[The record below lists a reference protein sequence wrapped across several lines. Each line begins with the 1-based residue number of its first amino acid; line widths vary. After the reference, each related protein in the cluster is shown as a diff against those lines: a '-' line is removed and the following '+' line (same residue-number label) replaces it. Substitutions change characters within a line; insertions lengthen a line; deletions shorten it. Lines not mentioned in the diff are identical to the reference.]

1 MKYSISEICE
11 INKFSLKKN
20 DVRKK
25 IRYLDTANLN
35 QNIISKLVTYNLNV
49 DKIPSRAKRIVR
61 PNDILISTVR
71 PNKLHYGL
79 IDNPVENLIASTGFA
94 VLSPNTK
101 KVNPTYLYILLTLPS
116 TTNILQKTAENSTS
130 TYPSIKPTVISELM
144 FDFPMLEIQ
153 KKIGDFYKS
162 CSKKIELNNQ
172 IINTLEETATT
183 LFNHWFIDF
192 EFPDKK
198 GNPYKSSG
206 GKMIESELGEIPEEW
221 TVGKISDLGQ
231 VIGGGTPSKKKEEYY
246 LKGGI
251 PWITPKD
258 LSIQKSVFISN
269 GKLDIT
275 ELGLSK
281 SSAKLMPKGTILFSS
296 RAPVGYVAIASNDLS
311 TNQGFKSIVP
321 NKKILTEF
329 LYLFL
334 KKNVSKIES
343 MASGSTFKEVSGTV
357 MKNIKLIIPNDMS
370 LIKFKEIVYPIF
382 CKIEQLEK
390 EIKFLEDTRDT
401 LLPKLLSGE
410 IELE

>member
-172 IINTLEETATT
+172 IINTLEKTATT

-192 EFPDKK
+192 EFPDKN

-206 GKMIESELGEIPEEW
+206 GKLIESELGEIPEGWEVSSLKNV
-221 TVGKISDLGQ
+221 TEIIMGQ
-231 VIGGGTPSKKKEEYY
+231 S
-246 LKGGI
+246 
-251 PWITPKD
+251 
-258 LSIQKSVFISN
+258 
-269 GKLDIT
+269 
-275 ELGLSK
+275 
-281 SSAKLMPKGTILFSS
+281 PKGTSYNNENIGLPLINGASDFKNGFVNPKKYTTEPKKVTKKADIIFGVRATIGNPTIVQQEYAIGRGAGIARVIDNHYQEFVFLLLEEMFKYFSNTGSGSVYINISKNDFESYKFVHPSLEVILKFHESVMS
-296 RAPVGYVAIASNDLS
+296 IFELIA
-311 TNQGFKSIVP
+311 
-321 NKKILTEF
+321 NKRSE
-329 LYLFL
+329 
-334 KKNVSKIES
+334 IES
-343 MASGSTFKEVSGTV
+343 LKELR
-357 MKNIKLIIPNDMS
+357 N
-370 LIKFKEIVYPIF
+370 
-382 CKIEQLEK
+382 
-390 EIKFLEDTRDT
+390 T